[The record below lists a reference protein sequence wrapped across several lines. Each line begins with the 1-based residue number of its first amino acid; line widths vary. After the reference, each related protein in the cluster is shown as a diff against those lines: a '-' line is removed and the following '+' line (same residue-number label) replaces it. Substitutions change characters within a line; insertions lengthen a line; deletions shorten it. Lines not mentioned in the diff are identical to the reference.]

1 MHVSIPSIIIKPHNI
16 SPPAMF
22 LYNMY
27 CKPTSNREMMYAGI
41 DLVTMA
47 AMKAPLATN
56 HAPFSRLQSPLYL
69 TLR

>member
-1 MHVSIPSIIIKPHNI
+1 
-16 SPPAMF
+16 
-22 LYNMY
+22 MY

-47 AMKAPLATN
+47 ATTAPLSPS